1 MFSFAGNYGH
11 FRVPWYLST
20 MASNK
25 DDKLSPPRKA
35 DAARAPDVVQ
45 VELDGP
51 GVAPETVDAIALLRV
66 AESYLWLVSRLGHIH
81 DAPVT
86 LTGIAIIDKC
96 AAVQTWPTDMTR
108 AVLFCQEAARVIS
121 GQEEAPHGAEKAAA
135 DAREALRGLPKTMKA
150 RVLAGKFVG
159 SLVAP
164 EEEALREHPWEQT
177 QLRATLVR
185 TGGKKPVAQFRSVD
199 DGAFFTLDL
208 PSEEAARELGQH
220 LYKDVD
226 LEALIVRDH
235 QGGIE
240 KGELIDLHVLS
251 DAEPGDAWRTW
262 FQKNAGEWAEVE
274 DVLGELGRDDD

>member
-1 MFSFAGNYGH
+1 
-11 FRVPWYLST
+11 
-20 MASNK
+20 MASTK
-25 DDKLSPPRKA
+25 DGKLPPAKSA
-35 DAARAPDVVQ
+35 EAATAADVVQ

-51 GVAPETVDAIALLRV
+51 GVASTSVDAIALLRV
-66 AESYLWLVSRLGHIH
+66 AESYLWLVTRLGHIH
-81 DAPVT
+81 NAPVT

-121 GQEEAPHGAEKAAA
+121 GEEEAPHGAEKDAAA
-135 DAREALRGLPKTMKA
+135 AREALRGLPKTMKA
-150 RVLAGKFVG
+150 RVLAGTFVG
-159 SLVAP
+159 ALVAP
-164 EEEALREHPWEQT
+164 DEEALRDHPWEQT

-185 TGGKKPVAQFRSVD
+185 TGGKKPVAQFRSID

-208 PSEEAARELGQH
+208 RSEEAARELGQH

-240 KGELIDLHVLS
+240 KGELVELHVLS

-262 FQKNAGEWAEVE
+262 FQKNAGEWAAVE